1 MCNVRYSGKTDF
13 PNTVEIHGSGPAE
26 KKKKEKNS
34 STSFCQSAE
43 FKLLA
48 QGVSMPISNFM
59 GELIDLLGA
68 YGMYTLEY

>member
-1 MCNVRYSGKTDF
+1 MALVLQR
-13 PNTVEIHGSGPAE
+13 

-68 YGMYTLEY
+68 YGMYVHTGILSMDTKVP